1 PFFFEVRPESPR
13 MRLGRCIVQRRTWI
27 VGGEDLGGLRFA
39 GADVRLLS
47 AVERLRAARGLPRR
61 VFIRPAAGRLGPT
74 KLMGRHKDHKPVF
87 IDLESY
93 LSLDLFA
100 SWVRRHGAIQ
110 VTEMLPIPEESWWR
124 EPEGVYCYEIR
135 ALVAPGASGSHRGIR
150 GVRPDPPA
158 RA

>member
-1 PFFFEVRPESPR
+1 LLPAFLRYCEFQGLPLTGDGLL
-13 MRLGRCIVQRRTWI
+13 RL
-27 VGGEDLGGLRFA
+27 A
-39 GADVRLLS
+39 AP
-47 AVERLRAARGLPRR
+47 AVASVRAA
-61 VFIRPAAGRLGPT
+61 FAQAI
-74 KLMGRHKDHKPVF
+74 KDHKPVF